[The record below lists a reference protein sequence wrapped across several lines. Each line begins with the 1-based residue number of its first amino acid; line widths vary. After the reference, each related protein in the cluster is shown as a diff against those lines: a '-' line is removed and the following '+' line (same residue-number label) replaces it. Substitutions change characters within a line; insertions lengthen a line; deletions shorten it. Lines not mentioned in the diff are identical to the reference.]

1 MDYEKINW
9 ENQPSKKTPINATN
23 LNHMD
28 DGIYEAHERINANS
42 IITTATGETIL
53 VTDSAKVPPE
63 NIKLFGKTTQ
73 VSTEGN
79 QLFNPDILNGSTTC
93 TENDGNITVT
103 ISTTDTYLV
112 GSYSITGSVLFA
124 LGADTYAIGCS
135 DSNIRVSIYCVVDG
149 TIYGVDTNNENNTF
163 NTTANVVGV
172 RIRSIDGTNLK
183 GKTFKIMLNAGN
195 ILLNYE
201 PYTGGQPSPSIDYP
215 QELNSCGDDG
225 NVKQAL
231 LGANLYNIYDKLQYN
246 FEDCTIDDNDWC
258 SVYYDNSTGNT
269 THYVGIQVKPSKYLK
284 PNTEYLIVTE
294 TEYIS
299 GCDFFQVSGMEQAT
313 TQGQFINTFSV
324 SNPGIQI
331 NKITTRDDFTGC
343 VTMLRSIV
351 AVNPGN
357 VCRLKYRI
365 SVLADLSVTAST
377 FVYEP
382 YTEQTLTTLTP
393 NGLPGLPIGK
403 TILDEIKNSPIH
415 MGGVYHDGEQYWIG
429 DTIDYKNGKY
439 TQRILKCVLDG
450 STAYGF
456 DNGGYWHLSNTNIR
470 ALFGGDIIT
479 FADLH
484 GYKNPSLSNYF
495 ITQSDSYGGVA
506 NEWEEHYNTMYV
518 SGSVGAIAINAGM
531 FPSVDEA
538 GFKAFFTAHPTE
550 IYIIA
555 KEPIETDLTS
565 EELAQYNALCM
576 NYPNTTITNDSEA
589 YTEVEYVAS
598 PKEYIA
604 NLEKKHD
611 NDIQQ
616 LKTAII
622 ALGGTI

>member
-1 MDYEKINW
+1 MTYEKINW

-42 IITTATGETIL
+42 IISTAQGETIL

-93 TENDGNITVT
+93 TENNGDITVT

-183 GKTFKIMLNAGN
+183 GKTFKIMLNTGSA
-195 ILLNYE
+195 LLSYE

-225 NVKQAL
+225 NVVVEL
-231 LGANLYNIYDKLQYN
+231 LGKNLLKNTGTTITKNGITFTVNEDKSVTCNGTSTAECVFTVNPN
-246 FEDCTIDDNDWC
+246 FEIE
-258 SVYYDNSTGNT
+258 
-269 THYVGIQVKPSKYLK
+269 VGKKH
-284 PNTEYLIVTE
+284 IV
-294 TEYIS
+294 S
-299 GCDFFQVSGMEQAT
+299 GCPVGGS
-313 TQGQFINTFSV
+313 INTYYLAV
-324 SNPGIQI
+324 SNFPNDFGAGATGWLNTFKTLYTAIVI
-331 NKITTRDDFTGC
+331 KAGTTVSNLTFYPMIRH
-343 VTMLRSIV
+343 
-351 AVNPGN
+351 
-357 VCRLKYRI
+357 
-365 SVLADLSVTAST
+365 ADIEDGT
-377 FVYEP
+377 YEP
-382 YTEQTLTTLTP
+382 YTEQTLMALTP

-576 NYPNTTITNDSEA
+576 NYPNTTITNDSGA
-589 YTEVEYVAS
+589 FTEVEYVAS